1 MNNQKPKLRKSKM
14 KFETNPTAGTITM
27 RGGIGDFENHI
38 SADDFLSA
46 LSEHAGE
53 DVTILLDSEGGSVT
67 DGLSIYNAIMQYS
80 GNVTVHIDAICASI
94 ATVIACAADKVVM
107 NSNAKFMIHRAWTVA
122 MGNSVEFRSMAEILE
137 LMDADIASAYADKT
151 DLPDDELLAMM
162 EAETWMSAEK
172 ALELGFVDEINEI
185 SRKMKEQE
193 KKAEVISPFYA
204 AVAEASARRIRMRLK
219 SDS

>member
-1 MNNQKPKLRKSKM
+1 
-14 KFETNPTAGTITM
+14 
-27 RGGIGDFENHI
+27 
-38 SADDFLSA
+38 
-46 LSEHAGE
+46 
-53 DVTILLDSEGGSVT
+53 
-67 DGLSIYNAIMQYS
+67 
-80 GNVTVHIDAICASI
+80 
-94 ATVIACAADKVVM
+94 
-107 NSNAKFMIHRAWTVA
+107 
-122 MGNSVEFRSMAEILE
+122 
-137 LMDADIASAYADKT
+137 
-151 DLPDDELLAMM
+151 M

>member
-1 MNNQKPKLRKSKM
+1 M
-14 KFETNPTAGTITM
+14 KFETNTTAGTITM

-80 GNVTVHIDAICASI
+80 GNITVHIDAICASI
-94 ATVIACAADKVVM
+94 ATVIACAADRVVM

-122 MGNSVEFRSMAEILE
+122 MGNSVEFRSMADILE
-137 LMDADIASAYADKT
+137 LMDADIASAYGDKT
-151 DLPDDELLAMM
+151 DLPEDELLGMM
-162 EAETWMSAEK
+162 EAETWMSAEQ
-172 ALELGFVDEINEI
+172 AYDLGFIDEINQI
-185 SRKMKEQE
+185 SRKTKEPQ

-219 SDS
+219 CDN

>member
-1 MNNQKPKLRKSKM
+1 MKL
-14 KFETNPTAGTITM
+14 ETNPAEKTITM

-80 GNVTVHIDAICASI
+80 GSVTIHIDAICASI
-94 ATVIACAADKVVM
+94 ATCIACAADNVII
-107 NSNAKFMIHRAWTVA
+107 NSNAKFMIHCAWSVA
-122 MGNSVEFRSMAEILE
+122 MGNSAEFRNMADILE
-137 LMDADIASAYADKT
+137 LMDADIASAYHEKT
-151 DLPDDELLAMM
+151 DLPEDELLAMM
-162 EAETWMSAEK
+162 KAETWMSAEQ
-172 ALELGFVDEINEI
+172 AYDLGFVDEINQI
-185 SRKMKEQE
+185 SRKMKEPE
-193 KKAEVISPFYA
+193 KKAKVISPFYA

-219 SDS
+219 CDN

>member
-1 MNNQKPKLRKSKM
+1 M
-14 KFETNPTAGTITM
+14 KFETNPTVGTITM

-94 ATVIACAADKVVM
+94 ATVIACAADRVVM

-137 LMDADIASAYADKT
+137 LMDADIASAYGDKT
-151 DLPDDELLAMM
+151 DLPEDELLAMM

-172 ALELGFVDEINEI
+172 ALELGFIDEINQI
-185 SRKMKEQE
+185 SRKMKESE

>member
-1 MNNQKPKLRKSKM
+1 M
-14 KFETNPTAGTITM
+14 KFETNPTVGTITM

-94 ATVIACAADKVVM
+94 ATVIACAADRVVM

-137 LMDADIASAYADKT
+137 LMDADIASAYGDKT
-151 DLPDDELLAMM
+151 DLPEDELLAMM
-162 EAETWMSAEK
+162 EAETWMSAEQ
-172 ALELGFVDEINEI
+172 AYDLGFIDEINQI
-185 SRKMKEQE
+185 SRKMKESE

-219 SDS
+219 CDS

>member
-1 MNNQKPKLRKSKM
+1 MKL
-14 KFETNPTAGTITM
+14 ETNPMNQTITM

-67 DGLSIYNAIMQYS
+67 DGLSIYNAIMQYN

-94 ATVIACAADKVVM
+94 ATVIACAADRVVM

-122 MGNSVEFRSMAEILE
+122 MGNSVEFRSMADILE
-137 LMDADIASAYADKT
+137 LMDADIASAYGDKT
-151 DLPDDELLAMM
+151 DLPEDELLAMM
-162 EAETWMSAEK
+162 EAETWMSAEQ
-172 ALELGFVDEINEI
+172 AYDLGFVDEIHEI
-185 SRKMKEQE
+185 SRKMKEPE

-219 SDS
+219 CDS

>member
-1 MNNQKPKLRKSKM
+1 M
-14 KFETNPTAGTITM
+14 KFETNTTAGTITM

-80 GNVTVHIDAICASI
+80 GNITVHIDAICASI
-94 ATVIACAADKVVM
+94 ATVIACAADRVVM

-122 MGNSVEFRSMAEILE
+122 MGNSVEFRSMADILE

-151 DLPDDELLAMM
+151 DLPEDELLKMM
-162 EAETWMSAEK
+162 EAETWMSAEQ
-172 ALELGFVDEINEI
+172 AYELGFIDEINQI
-185 SRKMKEQE
+185 SRKTKEPQ

>member
-1 MNNQKPKLRKSKM
+1 M

-80 GNVTVHIDAICASI
+80 GSVTVHIDAICASI

-151 DLPDDELLAMM
+151 DLPEDELLAMM

-193 KKAEVISPFYA
+193 KKAEVISPFYF

>member
-1 MNNQKPKLRKSKM
+1 MKL
-14 KFETNPTAGTITM
+14 ETNPTAKTITM

-94 ATVIACAADKVVM
+94 ATVIACAADRVVM

-122 MGNSVEFRSMAEILE
+122 MGNSVEFRSMADILE
-137 LMDADIASAYADKT
+137 LMDADIASAYGDKT
-151 DLPDDELLAMM
+151 DLPEDELLAMM
-162 EAETWMSAEK
+162 EAETWMSAEQ
-172 ALELGFVDEINEI
+172 AYDLGFIDEVNEI
-185 SRKMKEQE
+185 SRKMKEPQ

-219 SDS
+219 CDS

>member
-1 MNNQKPKLRKSKM
+1 M
-14 KFETNPTAGTITM
+14 KFETNTTAGTITM

-80 GNVTVHIDAICASI
+80 GNITVHIDAICASI
-94 ATVIACAADKVVM
+94 ATVIACAADRVVM

-137 LMDADIASAYADKT
+137 LMDADIASAYGDKT
-151 DLPDDELLAMM
+151 DLPEDELLAMM
-162 EAETWMSAEK
+162 EAETWMSAEQ
-172 ALELGFVDEINEI
+172 AYELGFIDEINQI
-185 SRKMKEQE
+185 SRKTKEPQ

>member
-1 MNNQKPKLRKSKM
+1 M

-80 GNVTVHIDAICASI
+80 GSVTVHIDAICASI

-122 MGNSVEFRSMAEILE
+122 MGNRVELRSMAEILE

-151 DLPDDELLAMM
+151 DLPEDELLAMM

>member
-1 MNNQKPKLRKSKM
+1 MKL
-14 KFETNPTAGTITM
+14 ETNPFNQTITM

-94 ATVIACAADKVVM
+94 ATVIACAADRVVM

-122 MGNSVEFRSMAEILE
+122 MGNSVEFRSMVAILE
-137 LMDADIASAYADKT
+137 LMDADIASAYGDKT
-151 DLPDDELLAMM
+151 DLPEDELLAMM
-162 EAETWMSAEK
+162 EAETWMSAEQ
-172 ALELGFVDEINEI
+172 AYDLGFIDEVNEI
-185 SRKMKEQE
+185 SRKMKEPE

-219 SDS
+219 CDS

>member
-1 MNNQKPKLRKSKM
+1 M
-14 KFETNPTAGTITM
+14 KFETNTTAGTITM

-67 DGLSIYNAIMQYS
+67 DGLSIHNAIMQYS
-80 GNVTVHIDAICASI
+80 GNITVHIDAICASI
-94 ATVIACAADKVVM
+94 ATVIACAADRVVM

-122 MGNSVEFRSMAEILE
+122 MGNSVEFRSMADILE
-137 LMDADIASAYADKT
+137 LMDADIASAYGDKT
-151 DLPDDELLAMM
+151 DLPEDELLGMM
-162 EAETWMSAEK
+162 EAETWMSAEQ
-172 ALELGFVDEINEI
+172 AYELGFIDEINQI
-185 SRKMKEQE
+185 SRKTKEPQ

>member
-1 MNNQKPKLRKSKM
+1 M

-151 DLPDDELLAMM
+151 DLPEDELLAMM

-193 KKAEVISPFYA
+193 KKAEVISPFYS

>member
-1 MNNQKPKLRKSKM
+1 MKL
-14 KFETNPTAGTITM
+14 EGTDGSITM
-27 RGGIGDFENHI
+27 RGMIGDFQNGV
-38 SADDFLSA
+38 SSDDFMDLMA
-46 LSEHAGE
+46 EQTGDL
-53 DVTILLDSEGGSVT
+53 TIHLDSEGGCVT
-67 DGLSIYNAIMQYS
+67 SGISMYNQIRAYE
-80 GNVTVHIDAICASI
+80 GGEVTIHIDSQACSI
-94 ATVIACAADKVVM
+94 ATVVACAADKVVM

-151 DLPDDELLAMM
+151 DLPEDELLAMM

>member
-1 MNNQKPKLRKSKM
+1 M
-14 KFETNPTAGTITM
+14 KFETNTTAGTITM

-80 GNVTVHIDAICASI
+80 GNITVHIDAICASI
-94 ATVIACAADKVVM
+94 ATVIACAADRVVM

-122 MGNSVEFRSMAEILE
+122 MGNSVEFRSMADILE

-151 DLPDDELLAMM
+151 DLPEDELLGMM
-162 EAETWMSAEK
+162 EAETWMSAEQ
-172 ALELGFVDEINEI
+172 AYDLGFIDEINQI
-185 SRKMKEQE
+185 SRKTKEPQ

>member
-1 MNNQKPKLRKSKM
+1 M

-193 KKAEVISPFYA
+193 KKAEVISPFYV

>member
-1 MNNQKPKLRKSKM
+1 M

-80 GNVTVHIDAICASI
+80 GSVTVHIDAICASI

-137 LMDADIASAYADKT
+137 LMDADIASAYKDKT
-151 DLPDDELLAMM
+151 DLPEDELLAMM

>member
-1 MNNQKPKLRKSKM
+1 M
-14 KFETNPTAGTITM
+14 KFETNTTAGTITM

-80 GNVTVHIDAICASI
+80 GNITVHIDAICASI
-94 ATVIACAADKVVM
+94 ATVIACAADRVVM

-137 LMDADIASAYADKT
+137 LMDADIASAYGDKT
-151 DLPDDELLAMM
+151 DIPEDELLALM
-162 EAETWMSAEK
+162 EAETWMSAEQ
-172 ALELGFVDEINEI
+172 AYDLGFIDEINQI
-185 SRKMKEQE
+185 SRKTKEPQ

>member
-1 MNNQKPKLRKSKM
+1 M
-14 KFETNPTAGTITM
+14 KFETNTTAGTITM

-80 GNVTVHIDAICASI
+80 GNITVHIDAICASI
-94 ATVIACAADKVVM
+94 ATVIACAADRVVM

-137 LMDADIASAYADKT
+137 LMDADIASAYGDKT
-151 DLPDDELLAMM
+151 DLPEDELLALM
-162 EAETWMSAEK
+162 EAETWMSAEQ
-172 ALELGFVDEINEI
+172 AYDLGFIDEINQI
-185 SRKMKEQE
+185 SRKTKEPQ

>member
-1 MNNQKPKLRKSKM
+1 M
-14 KFETNPTAGTITM
+14 KFETNTTAGTITM

-80 GNVTVHIDAICASI
+80 GNITVHIDAICASI
-94 ATVIACAADKVVM
+94 ATVIACAADRVVM

-122 MGNSVEFRSMAEILE
+122 MGNSVEFRSMADILE
-137 LMDADIASAYADKT
+137 LMDADIASAYGDKT
-151 DLPDDELLAMM
+151 DLPEDELLGMM
-162 EAETWMSAEK
+162 EAETWMSAEQ
-172 ALELGFVDEINEI
+172 AYDLGFIDEINQI
-185 SRKMKEQE
+185 SRKTKEPQ

>member
-1 MNNQKPKLRKSKM
+1 M

-137 LMDADIASAYADKT
+137 LMDADIASAYGDKT

>member
-1 MNNQKPKLRKSKM
+1 M

-193 KKAEVISPFYA
+193 KKAEVISPFYF

>member
-1 MNNQKPKLRKSKM
+1 M

-80 GNVTVHIDAICASI
+80 GSVTVHIDAICASI

-137 LMDADIASAYADKT
+137 LMDADIASAYGDKT
-151 DLPDDELLAMM
+151 DLPEDELLAMM

>member
-1 MNNQKPKLRKSKM
+1 M
-14 KFETNPTAGTITM
+14 KFETNTTAGTITM

-80 GNVTVHIDAICASI
+80 GNITVHIDAICASI
-94 ATVIACAADKVVM
+94 ATVIACAADRVVM

-122 MGNSVEFRSMAEILE
+122 MGNSVEFRSMADILE
-137 LMDADIASAYADKT
+137 LMDADIACAYGDKT
-151 DLPDDELLAMM
+151 DLPEDELLAMM
-162 EAETWMSAEK
+162 EAETWMSAEQ
-172 ALELGFVDEINEI
+172 AYDLGFIDEINQI
-185 SRKMKEQE
+185 SRKTKEPQ

-204 AVAEASARRIRMRLK
+204 AIAEASARRIRMRLK
-219 SDS
+219 CDN

>member
-1 MNNQKPKLRKSKM
+1 M
-14 KFETNPTAGTITM
+14 KFETNTTAGTITM

-80 GNVTVHIDAICASI
+80 GNITVHIDAICASI

-137 LMDADIASAYADKT
+137 LMDADIASAYGDKT
-151 DLPDDELLAMM
+151 DIPEDELLALM
-162 EAETWMSAEK
+162 EAETWMSAEQ
-172 ALELGFVDEINEI
+172 AYDLGFIDEINQI
-185 SRKMKEQE
+185 SRKTKEPQ

>member
-1 MNNQKPKLRKSKM
+1 M

-80 GNVTVHIDAICASI
+80 GSVTVHIDAICASI

-137 LMDADIASAYADKT
+137 LMDADIASAYGDKT
-151 DLPDDELLAMM
+151 DLPEDELLAMM

-193 KKAEVISPFYA
+193 KKAEVISPFYF

>member
-1 MNNQKPKLRKSKM
+1 M
-14 KFETNPTAGTITM
+14 
-27 RGGIGDFENHI
+27 
-38 SADDFLSA
+38 
-46 LSEHAGE
+46 
-53 DVTILLDSEGGSVT
+53 LDSEGGSVT

-80 GNVTVHIDAICASI
+80 GNITVHIDAICASI
-94 ATVIACAADKVVM
+94 ATVIACAADRVVM

-137 LMDADIASAYADKT
+137 LMDADIASAYGDKT
-151 DLPDDELLAMM
+151 DLPKDELLAMM
-162 EAETWMSAEK
+162 EAETWMSAEQ
-172 ALELGFVDEINEI
+172 AYDLGFIDEINQI
-185 SRKMKEQE
+185 SRKTKEPQ

>member
-1 MNNQKPKLRKSKM
+1 M
-14 KFETNPTAGTITM
+14 KFETNTTAGTITM

-80 GNVTVHIDAICASI
+80 GNITVHIDAICASI
-94 ATVIACAADKVVM
+94 ATVIACAADRVVM

-122 MGNSVEFRSMAEILE
+122 MGNSVEFRSMADILE
-137 LMDADIASAYADKT
+137 LMDADIASAYGDKT
-151 DLPDDELLAMM
+151 DLPEDELLAMM
-162 EAETWMSAEK
+162 EAETWMSAEQ
-172 ALELGFVDEINEI
+172 AYDLGFIDEINQI
-185 SRKMKEQE
+185 SRKTKEPQ

>member
-1 MNNQKPKLRKSKM
+1 M

-94 ATVIACAADKVVM
+94 ATVIACAANKVVM

-137 LMDADIASAYADKT
+137 LMDADIASAYAEKT

-193 KKAEVISPFYA
+193 KKAEVISPFYF

>member
-1 MNNQKPKLRKSKM
+1 MKL
-14 KFETNPTAGTITM
+14 ETNPAAQTITM

-94 ATVIACAADKVVM
+94 ATVIACAADRVVM

-122 MGNSVEFRSMAEILE
+122 MGNSVEFRSMADILD
-137 LMDADIASAYADKT
+137 LMDADIASAYGDKT
-151 DLPDDELLAMM
+151 DLPEDELLAMM
-162 EAETWMSAEK
+162 EAETWMSAEQ
-172 ALELGFVDEINEI
+172 AYDLGFIDEIHQI
-185 SRKMKEQE
+185 SRKMKEPE
-193 KKAEVISPFYA
+193 NKAEVISPFYA

-219 SDS
+219 CDS

>member
-1 MNNQKPKLRKSKM
+1 M
-14 KFETNPTAGTITM
+14 KFETNTTAGTITM

-80 GNVTVHIDAICASI
+80 GNITVHIDAICASI
-94 ATVIACAADKVVM
+94 ATVIACAADRVVM

-122 MGNSVEFRSMAEILE
+122 MGNSVEFRSMADILE
-137 LMDADIASAYADKT
+137 LMDADIASAYGDKT
-151 DLPDDELLAMM
+151 DLPEDELLGMM
-162 EAETWMSAEK
+162 EAETWMSAEQ
-172 ALELGFVDEINEI
+172 AYELGFIDEINQI
-185 SRKMKEQE
+185 SRKTKEPQ

>member
-1 MNNQKPKLRKSKM
+1 M
-14 KFETNPTAGTITM
+14 KFETNTTAGTITM

-67 DGLSIYNAIMQYS
+67 DGLSIHNAIMQYS
-80 GNVTVHIDAICASI
+80 GNITVHIDAICASI
-94 ATVIACAADKVVM
+94 ATVIACAADRVVM

-137 LMDADIASAYADKT
+137 LMDADIASAYGDKT
-151 DLPDDELLAMM
+151 DIPEDELLAMM
-162 EAETWMSAEK
+162 EAETWMSAEQ
-172 ALELGFVDEINEI
+172 AYDLGFIDEINQI
-185 SRKMKEQE
+185 SRKTKEPQ

>member
-1 MNNQKPKLRKSKM
+1 M
-14 KFETNPTAGTITM
+14 KFETNTTAGTITM

-80 GNVTVHIDAICASI
+80 GNITVHIDAICASI
-94 ATVIACAADKVVM
+94 ATVIACAADRVVM

-122 MGNSVEFRSMAEILE
+122 MGNSVEFRSMADILE

-151 DLPDDELLAMM
+151 DLPEDELLAMM
-162 EAETWMSAEK
+162 EAETWMSAEQ
-172 ALELGFVDEINEI
+172 AYDLGFIDEINQI
-185 SRKMKEQE
+185 SRKTKEPQ

>member
-1 MNNQKPKLRKSKM
+1 M

-137 LMDADIASAYADKT
+137 LMDADIASAYGDKT

-193 KKAEVISPFYA
+193 KKAEVISPFYV

>member
-1 MNNQKPKLRKSKM
+1 M
-14 KFETNPTAGTITM
+14 KFETNPTVGTITM

-94 ATVIACAADKVVM
+94 ATVIACAADRVVM

-137 LMDADIASAYADKT
+137 LMDADIASAYGDKT
-151 DLPDDELLAMM
+151 DLPEDELLAMM
-162 EAETWMSAEK
+162 EAETWMSADK
-172 ALELGFVDEINEI
+172 ALELGFIDEINQI
-185 SRKMKEQE
+185 SRKMKESE

-219 SDS
+219 CDS

>member
-1 MNNQKPKLRKSKM
+1 M
-14 KFETNPTAGTITM
+14 KFETNTTAGTITM

-80 GNVTVHIDAICASI
+80 GSITVHIDAICASI
-94 ATVIACAADKVVM
+94 ATVIACAADRVVM

-137 LMDADIASAYADKT
+137 LMDADIASAYGDKT
-151 DLPDDELLAMM
+151 DLPEDELLAMM
-162 EAETWMSAEK
+162 EAETWMSAEQ
-172 ALELGFVDEINEI
+172 AYDLGFIDEINQI
-185 SRKMKEQE
+185 SRKTKEPQ

>member
-1 MNNQKPKLRKSKM
+1 M

-80 GNVTVHIDAICASI
+80 GSVTVHIDAICASI

-151 DLPDDELLAMM
+151 DLPEDELLAMM

>member
-1 MNNQKPKLRKSKM
+1 M

-94 ATVIACAADKVVM
+94 ATVIACAANKVVM

-137 LMDADIASAYADKT
+137 LMDADIASAYAEKT